1 MDRPLHTLGE
11 VEAEFRPILKGNS
24 RIHAGFRYLGMG
36 MAALGYWHFSPSDA
50 KFTFMP
56 LVFCLGS
63 LTLLVKGIFLF
74 RRSSEGLGL
83 SEHELAN
90 LSDPSHRK
98 SLPSITNQF
107 ARILQDF
114 GTGAFLLWPLLNF
127 GENIDHS
134 WDNPPRLSVF
144 IAGTILFFL
153 GLLLHRLTREEGNS
167 AKS

>member
-1 MDRPLHTLGE
+1 MSLRESLLD
-11 VEAEFRPILKGNS
+11 EFAGDLEYHPRRAIL
-24 RIHAGFRYLGMG
+24 YLGLG
-36 MAALGYWHFSPSDA
+36 VTALGFWFFSPSDA
-50 KFTFMP
+50 KFTVIP
-56 LVFCLGS
+56 IVFCLGS

-74 RRSSEGLGL
+74 RKSSEGLGL
-83 SEHELAN
+83 SEREIVN
-90 LSDPSHRK
+90 LSEPSHRK

-144 IAGTILFFL
+144 IAGTIIFFL
-153 GLLLHRLTREEGNS
+153 GLLLRRFTRGNKES
-167 AKS
+167 PAKS

>member
-1 MDRPLHTLGE
+1 MSLRESLLD
-11 VEAEFRPILKGNS
+11 EFAGDLEYHPRRAIL
-24 RIHAGFRYLGMG
+24 YLSLG
-36 MAALGYWHFSPSDA
+36 MAALGFWLLSPSDA
-50 KFTFMP
+50 KFTVMP

-83 SEHELAN
+83 SERELAN

-98 SLPSITNQF
+98 NFPSITNQF

-144 IAGTILFFL
+144 IAGTTLFFL
-153 GLLLHRLTREEGNS
+153 GLLLRRLTCDKGS
-167 AKS
+167 SGKS